1 MSTVTLREN
10 ELQLNGKATTLLCAS
25 LFYFR
30 IPRENW
36 EERMDQLRMAG
47 YNCIDVYIPW
57 NFHELRPGEWHFED
71 EHDVSAFLA
80 LAARHGLYVIAR
92 PGPYICS
99 EWDGGALPSWLYQPG
114 AVLRQNDETYLKA
127 LSGWLEKVLPIV
139 AERQFT
145 HGGSVVAVQLEN
157 ELDFYGCT
165 DPAGYM
171 TRLHEIARGS
181 GIDVPLIACA
191 GECDVQGCSGYV
203 EDIYPAFNAYSDD
216 YFAHLETQ
224 LHHMRE
230 LAAQRGGPLM
240 ITETNRVHAFLKRE
254 LLCGARLISPYNQVG
269 GTDFDMTNGISN
281 WASDIAKPLALMAS
295 DYDFVS
301 MITVDGRLREEAA
314 EARLMASMMNALGE
328 KLSASK
334 PCAAPTTLRCDFPCA
349 QLLGEDGRDANLFPS
364 VELGCGWLMGASN
377 LGEKDGALRFD
388 TEDGEASLTVHGHKT
403 VILPWKLDLSSYGC
417 KGASIL
423 WAEAEILSFR
433 QTENGL
439 EVSFVGGENAR
450 AMLSVGGEKHIVT
463 GKVWTELNGLRVRIL
478 PRSEAVF
485 ECPSLPP
492 LTEAIPS
499 VVSAREIDHFRA
511 QDVSVKGLAHPL
523 ADRLC
528 SMENAG
534 QYRGDVFYRFSVKGN
549 DPVMLLSPAD
559 FLWISNGNG
568 TKALYCDGSDLLLPA
583 AEGEWQVRAQSWGH
597 VNFDDVRQPSLHM
610 GSGKGIEGAA
620 CIVEQQEITDLW
632 YIFPYPKYR
641 RQNRPD
647 LRETDRILATTLNS
661 WSYPSAP
668 MDADFERRV
677 YFRPDCDCFWLQLEY
692 PDSQVTVFVNDQP
705 VGVLQPGVSLLRLN
719 LPEGLRGGATL
730 RLHTVRR
737 FSHTTLGRA
746 HLLSGRRIAEGS
758 MSGADVNVWRNIHPA
773 EGGKAVRLPV
783 SLAPGQEVLL
793 SGILPEGE
801 NRARTLVL
809 EGSGIEAT
817 LVAHGHVCGRVELK
831 TEGYPEVRG
840 GSSRRVYLPKGWSDD
855 SVCLHLCGIG
865 EGGALTAVR
874 WEEIQR

>member
-1 MSTVTLREN
+1 MTTKTVWAAYFSATNTTKKVVTQIARRLSQQTACPMEIYDFTHPQARKTPKAFAPGDLVVFGTPVYAGRVPN
-10 ELQLNGKATTLLCAS
+10 LLIRFVAAVQGNGALAVPVVCYGNRNYDDAL
-25 LFYFR
+25 
-30 IPRENW
+30 
-36 EERMDQLRMAG
+36 M
-47 YNCIDVYIPW
+47 
-57 NFHELRPGEWHFED
+57 ELRNTLEAGGFHT
-71 EHDVSAFLA
+71 VA
-80 LAARHGLYVIAR
+80 
-92 PGPYICS
+92 
-99 EWDGGALPSWLYQPG
+99 GGAFSCQ
-114 AVLRQNDETYLKA
+114 
-127 LSGWLEKVLPIV
+127 
-139 AERQFT
+139 
-145 HGGSVVAVQLEN
+145 
-157 ELDFYGCT
+157 
-165 DPAGYM
+165 
-171 TRLHEIARGS
+171 
-181 GIDVPLIACA
+181 
-191 GECDVQGCSGYV
+191 
-203 EDIYPAFNAYSDD
+203 
-216 YFAHLETQ
+216 
-224 LHHMRE
+224 
-230 LAAQRGGPLM
+230 
-240 ITETNRVHAFLKRE
+240 HAF
-254 LLCGARLISPYNQVG
+254 
-269 GTDFDMTNGISN
+269 
-281 WASDIAKPLALMAS
+281 
-295 DYDFVS
+295 
-301 MITVDGRLREEAA
+301 
-314 EARLMASMMNALGE
+314 
-328 KLSASK
+328 
-334 PCAAPTTLRCDFPCA
+334 
-349 QLLGEDGRDANLFPS
+349 
-364 VELGCGWLMGASN
+364 
-377 LGEKDGALRFD
+377 
-388 TEDGEASLTVHGHKT
+388 SLTQAAGR
-403 VILPWKLDLSSYGC
+403 PDRSDLTI
-417 KGASIL
+417 ASGFADQIFRKV
-423 WAEAEILSFR
+423 EALTSLESLSP
-433 QTENGL
+433 
-439 EVSFVGGENAR
+439 VA
-450 AMLSVGGEKHIVT
+450 
-463 GKVWTELNGLRVRIL
+463 
-478 PRSEAVF
+478 
-485 ECPSLPP
+485 
-492 LTEAIPS
+492 
-499 VVSAREIDHFRA
+499 
-511 QDVSVKGLAHPL
+511 
-523 ADRLC
+523 
-528 SMENAG
+528 
-534 QYRGDVFYRFSVKGN
+534 VKGN

-668 MDADFERRV
+668 MDADFERKV

-758 MSGADVNVWRNIHPA
+758 MSGADVNVWRNIRPA

-783 SLAPGQEVLL
+783 SLSPGQEVLL

-840 GSSRRVYLPKGWSDD
+840 GSSRRVYLPKGWSDE